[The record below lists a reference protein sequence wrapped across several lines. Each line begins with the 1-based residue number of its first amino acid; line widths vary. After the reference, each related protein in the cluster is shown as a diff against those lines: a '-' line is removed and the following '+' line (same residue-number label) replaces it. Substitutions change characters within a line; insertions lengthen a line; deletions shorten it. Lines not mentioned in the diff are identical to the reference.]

1 MERKG
6 DGFMISYCGLDCTQC
21 EAYKFTQQNDT
32 DALAELARRWG
43 EHDDTTYAP
52 DDLVCDGC
60 NSDRLN
66 VYCGRCGVRACGLSR
81 GLENCARCQDYPCEK
96 LRLEWESW
104 HDADWTLAK
113 ANLDKLR

>member
-1 MERKG
+1 
-6 DGFMISYCGLDCTQC
+6 MISYSGLDCTKC
-21 EAYKFTQQNDT
+21 EAYKYTQQNDT
-32 DALAELARRWG
+32 DALAELARRWD
-43 EHDDTTYAP
+43 EHHDDATYAP

-60 NSDRLN
+60 HSDNLN

-81 GLENCARCQDYPCEK
+81 RLENCAECQDYPCDK

-113 ANLDKLR
+113 ENLNKLR